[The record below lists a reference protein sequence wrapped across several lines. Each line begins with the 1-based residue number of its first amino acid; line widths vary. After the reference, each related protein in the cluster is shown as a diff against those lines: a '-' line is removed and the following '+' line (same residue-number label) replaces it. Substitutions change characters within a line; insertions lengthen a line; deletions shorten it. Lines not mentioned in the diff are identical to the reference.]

1 MKRHTYSLLTTLI
14 RLGKAMLS
22 AAESWVRMEFEETNK
37 DKQSATA
44 VLEEER

>member
-1 MKRHTYSLLTTLI
+1 MKRHTYSLLTTLL

-22 AAESWVRMEFEETNK
+22 AAETWVRIEFDTTEK
-37 DKQSATA
+37 DSSTT